1 MAVSIYTF
9 GGFYDDPDLAAERA
23 QRQANK
29 FLSRNNI
36 QREQIVSMNTSLQ
49 STFIEQEQGM
59 RIDFVITLIVD
70 FPDTQNK

>member
-1 MAVSIYTF
+1 MAVNIYTF
-9 GGFYDDPDLAAERA
+9 GGFYDDPNEAAYRA
-23 QRQANK
+23 REKANI

-49 STFIEQEQGM
+49 STFIEQEQAM

-70 FPDTQNK
+70 FPDT